1 MTWARIAAL
10 AVAGALLVAGCA
22 GQPVPPTLS
31 SSAAPSASST
41 VTTGE
46 SVATPP
52 AATAAAINEL
62 PRGGTRIF
70 PTYRLFGYSGYPGA
84 PGQGR
89 LGIGKLDDRLKEIEK
104 RGRAYLKG
112 RELLPVMELIAV
124 TVHGVPGKDGKY
136 RTRVD
141 DRIIKQ
147 WLTAARR
154 HQALLLLN
162 IQPGRADF
170 LDEVK
175 HFEKWL
181 REPDIGLAL
190 DPEWAVGPRQVP
202 GRVYGSTTGKELDS
216 VAGWVSRLITANGL
230 PEKAIVF
237 HQLHAG
243 IVKRPKDL
251 KEHPG
256 VVMIKSIDG
265 IGSPGAKAATWK
277 RVIKNTPDF
286 IHSGFKLFYQ
296 EDVNTGGRLMTAK
309 EVLTLKPTPEYILF
323 E

>member
-1 MTWARIAAL
+1 MTSARIAAL
-10 AVAGALLVAGCA
+10 AVAGALVVAGCS
-22 GQPVPPTLS
+22 GQPAPPTVPA
-31 SSAAPSASST
+31 SAAPSGSST

-46 SVATPP
+46 VPSAPPSATPV
-52 AATAAAINEL
+52 TVREL

-70 PTYRLFGYSGYPGA
+70 PAYRLFGYSGYPGA

-124 TVHGVPGKDGKY
+124 TVHGVPGRDGKY

-141 DRIIKQ
+141 DRIIKK
-147 WLTAARR
+147 WLAAARR
-154 HQALLLLN
+154 HKALLLLN

-190 DPEWAVGPRQVP
+190 DPEWAVGPRQIP

-216 VAGWVSRLITANGL
+216 VARWVSRLIAANGL
-230 PEKAIVF
+230 PEKVIVF

-243 IVKRPKDL
+243 IVKKPKDL

-256 VVMIKSIDG
+256 VAIVKSIDG
-265 IGSPGAKAATWK
+265 IGSPGAKVATWK

-296 EDVNTGGRLMTAK
+296 EDVTTGGRLMTAK
-309 EVLTLKPTPEYILF
+309 EVLALKPTPEYILF